1 MGGVSVL
8 IFKVLSGVVGALL
21 LAYIGYKLLQIKVK
35 SIALTYS
42 IFVALYVFLLIWGN
56 VVPILAYIAGELV
69 VIWVIVRFMGF

>member
-1 MGGVSVL
+1 ML
-8 IFKVLSGVVGALL
+8 IFKILSGVVGALL

-42 IFVALYVFLLIWGN
+42 IFVALYVFFLMWGN
-56 VVPILAYIAGELV
+56 IVPILVYIAGELV

>member
-1 MGGVSVL
+1 VL
-8 IFKVLSGVVGALL
+8 IFKILSGVVGALL

-69 VIWVIVRFMGF
+69 VIWLIVRFMGF